1 MPDEREITILSA
13 SGLVIRADEDCAS
26 RIGRSKKDL
35 TGRHISEVCPPALAG
50 EFLSMLE
57 RHARDRTPFLTA
69 VMLGGSWSMFLF
81 CPRSTNGD
89 SVEYECFTERDWRGI
104 DREVSGVPF
113 YKFRYRDLGPLAT
126 LTQRELEVLKLIGDG
141 LTSKQMSQILHRS
154 ERTIQ
159 GHRISLGKKL
169 GCRTKADLAR
179 VAADAGL
186 PATELRH
193 LRRFLS

>member
-1 MPDEREITILSA
+1 MPDTNEITVLTA
-13 SGLVIRADEDCAS
+13 SGVVLYADDDCAS
-26 RIGRSKKDL
+26 RMGRSKEELK
-35 TGRHISEVCPPALAG
+35 GRHVSEFCPPSLAG
-50 EFLSMLE
+50 EFLPMLE
-57 RHARDRTPFLTA
+57 KHAREGTSFLTA

-81 CPRSTNGD
+81 RPRRGD
-89 SVEYECFTERDWRGI
+89 GPTTEYECFTERDWRGI
-104 DREVSGVPF
+104 DHEVSGIPF

-141 LTSKQMSQILHRS
+141 LTTKQMSQVLHRS

-179 VAADAGL
+179 ISTDAGL
-186 PATELRH
+186 PATDLHELH
-193 LRRFLS
+193 RFFS